1 MKKKNVLSLHEETEK
16 EAAKIEKEI
25 LKDSKL
31 EEIKVSDE
39 MEKRLAEQIQ
49 AYEKTQSQ
57 KKVHRHSPLFRR
69 RVMVAAAVLMI
80 AAVATSVTA
89 VGSKSYL
96 KEIIE
101 KFTGETGQASVIN
114 VEDMDT
120 QASESADETQ
130 VYREVKKELGIQ
142 AVRIQYKPKG
152 MRLQKYILDKE
163 QRRAQIFY
171 EYKGEVVWYS
181 IYMNAEDSSLGQ
193 KESDGIID
201 EFTIEN
207 NMKKINVTEYQVKGY
222 EETGFLA
229 EFEDYGVHYQLRGM
243 MERDELEKVLK
254 NLKFYA
260 KNASVFVSSIVYLIE
275 GEGESYENQKK
286 GIVCALCCNVTGNN
300 HISYSSSGAGIR

>member
-25 LKDSKL
+25 LEDAEL
-31 EEIKVSDE
+31 EEIRVSDE

-49 AYEKTQSQ
+49 AYEKTQTQ
-57 KKVHRHSPLFRR
+57 KKKKVHRHSPRFRR

-130 VYREVKKELGIQ
+130 VYREIKEKLGIHV
-142 AVRIQYKPKG
+142 VRMEYKPKG
-152 MRLQKYILDKE
+152 MRLQRYIIDE
-163 QRRAQIFY
+163 AQKRTQVFY
-171 EYKGEVVWYS
+171 EYQGNVVWYS
-181 IYMNAEDSSLGQ
+181 IYMNGEDSSLGQ
-193 KESDGIID
+193 KESDEIID
-201 EFTIEN
+201 KFTVEN
-207 NMKKINVTEYQVKGY
+207 NKKKIDVTEYQIKGY

-229 EFEDYGVHYQLRGM
+229 EFEEYGVHYQLRGV
-243 MERDELEKVLK
+243 MERGEFEKVLK
-254 NLKFYA
+254 NLKF
-260 KNASVFVSSIVYLIE
+260 F
-275 GEGESYENQKK
+275 
-286 GIVCALCCNVTGNN
+286 
-300 HISYSSSGAGIR
+300 